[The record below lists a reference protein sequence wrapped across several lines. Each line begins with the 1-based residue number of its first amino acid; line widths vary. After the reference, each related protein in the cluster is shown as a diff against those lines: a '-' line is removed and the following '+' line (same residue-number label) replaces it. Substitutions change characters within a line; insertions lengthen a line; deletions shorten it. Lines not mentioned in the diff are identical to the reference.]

1 MEVAVII
8 PTKNEENY
16 LPFLLDELKNQ
27 TFNKFKI
34 FLADSDS
41 KDKTKEIAKKKGAF
55 IVKGGLPA
63 IARDNG
69 AKEAIKKGA
78 KILIFID
85 ADVILPD
92 KGFVERS
99 LKEFKKR
106 KLDLAG
112 VNLSPSSIKERKKE
126 SKDIRY
132 LLFYSI
138 YNLIMN
144 SNENGKRP
152 FMQNYMISK
161 SETHKKAG
169 GFGNIEFGEDSEY
182 VKKAVNKSCKFGILR
197 TTGKVLIS
205 PRRFK
210 EKGFWK
216 MVVVYLYLNA
226 KVLFGH
232 KFIIK
237 EKNIYFDK

>member
-1 MEVAVII
+1 MKVAVVI

-34 FLADSDS
+34 FIADADS
-41 KDKTKEIAKKKGAF
+41 KDKTKEIAKKKGA
-55 IVKGGLPA
+55 IVVQGGLPA

-85 ADVILPD
+85 ADVIIPNNE
-92 KGFVERS
+92 FVEKS
-99 LKEFKKR
+99 LKEFEKR

-112 VNLSPSSIKERKKE
+112 VNLSPSSITKRGKR
-126 SKDIRY
+126 SNDPRY
-132 LLFYSI
+132 LLFYKI
-138 YNLIMN
+138 YNIIMN
-144 SNENGKRP
+144 SNEKGKRP

-161 SETHKKAG
+161 SDAFEKVK
-169 GFGNIEFGEDSEY
+169 GFGKIEFGEDSEFL
-182 VKKAVNKSCKFGILR
+182 KKAVKEGYKFGILK
-197 TTGKVLIS
+197 TIGKVLIS

-216 MVVVYLYLNA
+216 MVIIYLYLNA

-232 KFIIK
+232 KFVIK